1 MPGQIAWGGKH
12 TGPTPGA
19 PNDSPHAADRVRPRA
34 GATVAVQVRARVIG
48 NRLSRKL
55 MLTNHT
61 RRRFPLAKPRPRPIS
76 CACPNDPQ
84 QRTAP
89 MINAPPIP
97 AGQALA
103 ALEAGWQA
111 QAAGRL
117 LASWMLHGRPGIG
130 KTEVV
135 QTLASRIG
143 ARLFDLRL
151 TTIEPQ
157 DLRGLPFF
165 DMESRRTVWFRPEDL
180 PDDPAQP
187 SVLFLDE
194 LTAASPLLQPT
205 VYGLLQERRV
215 GPHRLP
221 ESCFVVAAGNTVE
234 DGAIAHEIGT
244 ALSDRLIHLNVTAAA
259 DDWLSGYA
267 VPQGLDPAVIA
278 FIRTRP
284 DLLDTIETGLR
295 RGEVIACT
303 PRSWARVSALMR
315 AIPDRRVRNTAI
327 AGVLGEA
334 VAAEFQL
341 IAEDIAA
348 TVQLDA
354 MLDASARDR
363 LALYP
368 ASMHGL
374 SALVYALVTRAGAET
389 LPPIIEI
396 MAEIRTLGAA
406 RGAPFE
412 AMPLAELCTHGFELL
427 IRKALDNGWQDAFL
441 NSPAYAAYAQERG
454 AAGLE

>member
-1 MPGQIAWGGKH
+1 
-12 TGPTPGA
+12 
-19 PNDSPHAADRVRPRA
+19 
-34 GATVAVQVRARVIG
+34 
-48 NRLSRKL
+48 
-55 MLTNHT
+55 
-61 RRRFPLAKPRPRPIS
+61 
-76 CACPNDPQ
+76 
-84 QRTAP
+84 

-103 ALEAGWQA
+103 MLQAGWQA

-117 LASWMLHGRPGIG
+117 TASWMLHGRPGIG
-130 KTEVV
+130 KTEIV
-135 QTLASRIG
+135 QALAAQIG

-165 DMESRRTVWFRPEDL
+165 DMERRRTVWFRPEDL

-194 LTAASPLLQPT
+194 LTAASPMLQPT

-221 ESCFVVAAGNTVE
+221 DSCLVVAAGNTVE
-234 DGAIAHEIGT
+234 DGAIAHDMGT
-244 ALSDRLIHLNVTAAA
+244 ALSDRLIHLNLTAQA
-259 DDWLSGYA
+259 DDWLAGYA

-284 DLLDTIETGLR
+284 DLLDTIEQGLR
-295 RGEVIACT
+295 RGDAIACT
-303 PRSWARVSALMR
+303 PRSWARVSALMG
-315 AIPDRRVRNTAI
+315 ALTDRRLRNIAI

-341 IAEDIAA
+341 VAEDIAA
-348 TVQLDA
+348 TVQLEA
-354 MLDASARDR
+354 MLATTGAER

-374 SALVYALVTRAGAET
+374 TALVYALINRADADR
-389 LPPIIEI
+389 LPAIIEV
-396 MAEIRTLGAA
+396 MAEVRTLGAA
-406 RGAPFE
+406 RGAPFA

-441 NSPAYAAYAQERG
+441 TSAAYASYAGERQ
-454 AAGLE
+454 AAGLA